1 MPVWLEYTISF
12 FLLVGAA
19 FALIGS
25 IGLMRLPDFYLRLH
39 GPAKATTLG
48 VGGII
53 IGSVIFFSTQG
64 DGLSLHELLIA
75 LFLFIT
81 APVSCHIVAKAGLH
95 LKLEAVERTRGKPW
109 ENELAKSAHDAKA
122 DVAAGRFVT
131 ESVAEHMRRIK
142 GN

>member
-1 MPVWLEYTISF
+1 MSTWLEIIISAC
-12 FLLVGAA
+12 LLIGAS

-53 IGSVIFFSTQG
+53 IGSVIYFSTQG

-81 APVSCHIVAKAGLH
+81 APVSAHIVAKAALH
-95 LKLEAVERTRGKPW
+95 LKLPAVERTKGKPW
-109 ENELAKSAHDAKA
+109 EEQ
-122 DVAAGRFVT
+122 
-131 ESVAEHMRRIK
+131 
-142 GN
+142 